1 MIPKK
6 LHYIWFWTKEKPE
19 YFQSFLASW
28 KKYCPDYE
36 IIERNEKNYDIK
48 KNPYLYEQYLKKNYA
63 FASDYARFDIIYQEG
78 GIYLDTDVEILQ
90 SLDPLLDQK
99 WFTGFQDI
107 FYVWGSIFWAQKWNP
122 ILKDILNFYETRKSR
137 IIITYSFEKIL
148 KKYWLKKNNNQIHK
162 LWKFTIYPSEYF
174 YPYAF
179 FHSPKE
185 MKITKNTYAI
195 HHFNLNTTRCP
206 KRLLIPTNWCFRILE
221 KCYQF
226 FNKKPHC

>member
-19 YFQSFLASW
+19 YFETFLASW
-28 KKYCPDYE
+28 EKYCPDYE
-36 IIERNEKNYDIK
+36 IIERNEKNYNIK

-122 ILKDILNFYETRKSR
+122 ILKDILDFYETRKSR

-148 KKYWLKKNNNQIHK
+148 KKITIKFKNSEILRFILQNIFI
-162 LWKFTIYPSEYF
+162 LMPFFT
-174 YPYAF
+174 
-179 FHSPKE
+179 
-185 MKITKNTYAI
+185 
-195 HHFNLNTTRCP
+195 LP
-206 KRLLIPTNWCFRILE
+206 KRWKSQKTPMQSIILISIPHDVQSDFSFQLTGVLE
-221 KCYQF
+221 S
-226 FNKKPHC
+226 